1 LTVNEVAGFTRLS
14 VGTIQHWVAQG
25 KIPVVRFGSR
35 VLFSPRVIGGWV
47 QEHFCAETA
56 GEWTARIPGAKK
68 TEAAQEAG
76 EAAQEAGEAELCNG
90 EGTK

>member
-1 LTVNEVAGFTRLS
+1 MGNDGLTAGMETLLTVKELAGFTRLS

-47 QEHFCAETA
+47 QEHFCAGIA
-56 GEWTARIPGAKK
+56 GEW
-68 TEAAQEAG
+68 
-76 EAAQEAGEAELCNG
+76 NG
-90 EGTK
+90 CRFFGLL